1 MKLHTL
7 YEGLRGGQKKV
18 VIRNF
23 CYYMGSGNEQ
33 QWFHDFY
40 RDAEIDF
47 IFVWEKLVIRSQAS
61 PEEEKQSF
69 LLSALDC

>member
-1 MKLHTL
+1 
-7 YEGLRGGQKKV
+7 
-18 VIRNF
+18 
-23 CYYMGSGNEQ
+23 MGSGNEQ